1 MSEERK
7 GLFFFVKDR
16 PANPEPSKSPF
27 FPYEKSH
34 IIERLGLGIT
44 IVNDGQAGAIVA
56 IMNEAGSAVSFI
68 SHGLGTAKNDLY
80 DVFGFGEEKKQ
91 IVFSIL
97 KDSSWAKA
105 RPSLESRFGVSQ
117 FSKGLSMFVLLDS
130 VGGVSTY
137 KFLTNRRMEPE
148 IGKGDKPMEENPIIK
163 KDDYEVVFSI
173 VNDGYTDLVM
183 DAAKKAGARG
193 GTILTA
199 RGTGNKDIEKF
210 FGVVI
215 TPEKQIVM
223 ILVPKKIKDAV
234 IAAIYKDVS
243 INNKGQGIAFSF
255 PANDVVGIS
264 GEESETEPTIPS
276 SGSGSTNG
284 DK

>member
-1 MSEERK
+1 MSDIRK
-7 GLFFFVKDR
+7 GIFFFVKDK
-16 PANPEPSKSPF
+16 PKENEKSADPSPQKSPF

-34 IIERLGLGIT
+34 IIETLGLAIT
-44 IVNDGQAGAIVA
+44 IVNDGQAGAIVS
-56 IMNEAGSAVSFI
+56 IMNDSDSAVSFI
-68 SHGLGTAKNDLY
+68 SHGQGTAKNDLY
-80 DVFGFGEEKKQ
+80 EVFGFGEEKKQ
-91 IVFSIL
+91 IIFSLIKMSQWGKTKEAL
-97 KDSSWAKA
+97 SA
-105 RPSLESRFGVSQ
+105 RFGVSQ
-117 FSKGLSMFVLLDS
+117 FSKGISFVVLLDS

-148 IGKGDKPMEENPIIK
+148 INRGDKKMEETPIVK
-163 KDDYEVVFSI
+163 KDDYEVVFAV
-173 VNDGYTDLVM
+173 VNDGYADLVM

-223 ILVPKKIKDAV
+223 ILVPKEIKDAV
-234 IAAIYKDVS
+234 IASIYKEVS

-255 PANDVVGIS
+255 PAHDVVGIT
-264 GEESETEPTIPS
+264 GEEANT
-276 SGSGSTNG
+276 
-284 DK
+284 